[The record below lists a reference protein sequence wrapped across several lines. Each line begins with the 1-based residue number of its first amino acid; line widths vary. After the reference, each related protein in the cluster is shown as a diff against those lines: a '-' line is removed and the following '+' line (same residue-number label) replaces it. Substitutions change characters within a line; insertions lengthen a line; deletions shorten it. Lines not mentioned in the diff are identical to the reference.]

1 MAFVIYSLIKDCI
14 FTGFHNVSRE
24 ESRRAIEEHPTEP
37 MEDGQRKIFQR
48 KIPSKGKPKCRLS
61 SLYFT
66 VLKENRLGATG
77 NVLTSRFYAIVG
89 NFKEVDFVPLEGF
102 THSRKYERQIA
113 FIECRHGW
121 INYLTTFEQSLGTN
135 GPIEYPRNCGIGTVL
150 TELCLIDPDLNVR
163 RQGNEARLLL
173 EGYPEFDMIEQ
184 NCDKLMGLSM
194 EVDDITTGYVYFTAA
209 INMGYMNLIIDEKDK
224 VRKGNKIKW
233 KSEGLK
239 IYPTKV
245 AKQNFDTASGA
256 ILPCCDNPRCNAHGN
271 IWFFCKGTGL
281 V

>member
-1 MAFVIYSLIKDCI
+1 MKSFI
-14 FTGFHNVSRE
+14 FKGFQNKTLE

-48 KIPSKGKPKCRLS
+48 KVPSKGKPKCRLS

-66 VLKENRLGATG
+66 VLKENRIGATG

-89 NFKEVDFVPLEGF
+89 NFKDVDFVPLEGF
-102 THSRKYERQIA
+102 SHSQKYERQIA

-121 INYLTTFEQSLGTN
+121 INYLTTFEQSLGTT

-150 TELCLIDPDLNVR
+150 TELCLIDPDLNIR

-173 EGYPEFDMIEQ
+173 EGYPEFNMIEQ

-194 EVDDITTGYVYFTAA
+194 EVDEIPTGHVYFTAA
-209 INMGYMNLIIDEKDK
+209 INMGYMHLIIDEKWRTK
-224 VRKGNKIKW
+224 VRKSG
-233 KSEGLK
+233 GLK
-239 IYPTKV
+239 IYPTQV

-256 ILPCCDNPRCNAHGN
+256 ILPCCDNLRCNAHGSM
-271 IWFFCKGTGL
+271 WFFCQGTGL

>member
-1 MAFVIYSLIKDCI
+1 MI
-14 FTGFHNVSRE
+14 FTGFHNVSPV

-37 MEDGQRKIFQR
+37 MENGQRKIFQR

-89 NFKEVDFVPLEGF
+89 NFKDVDFVPLEGLYEKEIE
-102 THSRKYERQIA
+102 RKYERQVA
-113 FIECRHGW
+113 FIECSHGW
-121 INYLTTFEQSLGTN
+121 INYLTTFEQSLGTES
-135 GPIEYPRNCGIGTVL
+135 PIEYPRNCGIGTVL
-150 TELCLIDPDLNVR
+150 TELCLIDPDLNIR

-173 EGYPEFDMIEQ
+173 DGYPEFEMIEQ
-184 NCDKLMGLSM
+184 NCEKLMGLSM
-194 EVDDITTGYVYFTAA
+194 EVDDISTGYVYFTAA

-224 VRKGNKIKW
+224 DGQ
-233 KSEGLK
+233 SEGLK
-239 IYPTKV
+239 IYPTQV

-281 V
+281 G